1 MKKNILL
8 ASDNIYALIN
18 YYNKK
23 IIKNSSKYNFYILVS
38 DWLNS
43 DDPIDKEWIRK
54 IQYLKKKKYIKNF
67 YIISKYK
74 KLFFFTS
81 LIVHKVL
88 SNLKKINFNKI
99 LYSNLSSIEL
109 KFIIKKIKK
118 KDNSLLIAHSHG
130 LILANNLIKK
140 KNSYFN
146 FFYFRTY
153 LEIVEFFFI
162 LPREIRNFIFYKTLN
177 IYFNFKKKYFP
188 LLRIK
193 YDYLISNR
201 PLEIDFYKK
210 YSNNDNK
217 TLLIDEL
224 ANCSCTSLS
233 SKKKKLLVLL
243 ENKQVS
249 KDYMINE
256 YKNKIVFLHKKFN
269 FFAIDLKPHPR
280 ENTNFSYLIKKIL
293 LKENIKVNI
302 LPKNQVMLDIIC
314 NYKCLIGCSSQ
325 LMLDA
330 VVSCSKIIVI
340 GMLNLAD
347 RLSRNLT
354 AKNRMGDFHGYCS
367 GILWIDDL
375 KNFSNLTARDLIKL
389 SISLRKRNFQ
399 FVKNYKKV
407 NINNLFDI

>member
-23 IIKNSSKYNFYILVS
+23 IIKNSTKYNFYILVP
-38 DWLNS
+38 DWVNS

-67 YIISKYK
+67 FIISKYK
-74 KLFFFTS
+74 KLFFFTF
-81 LIVHKVL
+81 LNVHKVL
-88 SNLKKINFNKI
+88 SNFKKINFNKI

-130 LILANNLIKK
+130 LILTNNLIKK
-140 KNSYFN
+140 KNSCFN

-153 LEIVEFFFI
+153 LEIVEFFLVV
-162 LPREIRNFIFYKTLN
+162 LPREIRNFVFYNTLN

-193 YDYLISNR
+193 YDYLVSNR
-201 PLEIDFYKK
+201 PLEVDIYKK

-224 ANCSCTSLS
+224 ANCSCTSLLS
-233 SKKKKLLVLL
+233 KKKLLVLL

-249 KDYMINE
+249 RDYMINE
-256 YKNKIVFLHKKFN
+256 YKNKILFLNKKFN
-269 FFAIDLKPHPR
+269 FLAIDLKPHPR
-280 ENTNFSYLIKKIL
+280 ENTNFPNL
-293 LKENIKVNI
+293 LKKFLLKVNIMVNI
-302 LPKNQVMLDIIC
+302 LPKNDAMLDIIC
-314 NYKCLIGCSSQ
+314 NYKCLVGCSSQ

-330 VVSCSKIIVI
+330 VASCSKIIVI

-347 RLSRNLT
+347 RLSRNLS
-354 AKNRMGDFHGYCS
+354 AKNRMGDFNGYCS

-375 KNFSNLTARDLIKL
+375 KNVSNLSARDLIKL
-389 SISLRKRNFQ
+389 SIGLRKRNLQ
-399 FVKNYKKV
+399 LVKNYKKV
-407 NINNLFDI
+407 NINNIFDI